1 MPSTAPHIICESANT
16 IGFRFN
22 IMGSIKGR
30 ATNHITKNIAS
41 AESAP
46 TTAPTIGVERRRPK
60 IAANTRASTTEFIMC
75 PIMPRTTGMRENA
88 TGIAIVCRSRTM
100 VAAIKIGADQNPTPN
115 NPSYTISNIA
125 ITILATR
132 PAISSFLFIVIIY
145 LNKKVLIAGLVA
157 SIVMAMLEMVY
168 EGLFGVGFWS
178 APIFIAA
185 TIVRDLQTIAIPVAF
200 SLIPV
205 VLGMMGHMMNS
216 VVLALVFAA
225 IFGRLLSTLMV
236 GAVVG
241 ALYALAIFFVMWFVA
256 LPFIDPI
263 MLNLNPIVFA
273 LSHMM
278 WGAVLG
284 IMISR
289 RAN

>member
-1 MPSTAPHIICESANT
+1 M
-16 IGFRFN
+16 
-22 IMGSIKGR
+22 
-30 ATNHITKNIAS
+30 
-41 AESAP
+41 
-46 TTAPTIGVERRRPK
+46 
-60 IAANTRASTTEFIMC
+60 
-75 PIMPRTTGMRENA
+75 
-88 TGIAIVCRSRTM
+88 
-100 VAAIKIGADQNPTPN
+100 
-115 NPSYTISNIA
+115 
-125 ITILATR
+125 
-132 PAISSFLFIVIIY
+132 
-145 LNKKVLIAGLVA
+145 NKKVLIAGLVA

-205 VLGMMGHMMNS
+205 VLGMIGHMMNS

-225 IFGRLLSTLMV
+225 IFGRLLSTPMV